1 MNAYQSL
8 IDAIYSNDIN
18 QLNSAINQAKKEK
31 LRISQSEG
39 EGKLFSAII
48 RLINSNWIEG
58 WKVIYRNIKPI
69 LLSGE
74 EGEFPVLWSIAIMDG
89 NIEVLKDLEELGYIK
104 KYRDNNR
111 RNTIHILFNTLGM
124 HKIRTP
130 SNEKIKEMIDFFSKD
145 INLYESYP
153 GYFKEGDTF
162 KNGNAFWS
170 YAIKQDNWDL
180 AQYTLPEKWDDIIKT
195 PRWKE
200 SFIYLQKT
208 VQKERSD
215 NMENLWKHILS
226 LFLNIEQFRSLLE
239 FKSIED
245 ISYLFSASSS
255 ENREFL
261 WEFINKQDSNQRT
274 FWHQLA
280 GQPKHPLFKK
290 MIEYAIA
297 DKINIQPYITQQDIW
312 NERPID
318 SYFAFWEITEE
329 SKDEQDINNFVFLKE
344 NLTKDDLH
352 FTSDLMS
359 VPIIDKIL

>member
-18 QLNSAINQAKKEK
+18 QLNSAINQAKKENLK
-31 LRISQSEG
+31 ISQSEG

-48 RLINSNWIEG
+48 RLINSNWVEG
-58 WKVIYRNIKPI
+58 WKVIYKNIKPI
-69 LLSGE
+69 LLSRE

-89 NIEVLKDLEELGYIK
+89 NLEVLKDLEELGYIK

-111 RNTIHILFNTLGM
+111 RTTIHILFNTLGM
-124 HKIRTP
+124 HKIRNP
-130 SNEKIKEMIDFFSKD
+130 SNEKIKDMIDFCSKD

-153 GYFKEGDTF
+153 GYFTEGDTF

-180 AQYTLPEKWDDIIKT
+180 ARYTLPEKWDDVIKT
-195 PRWKE
+195 TRWKE

-208 VQKERSD
+208 VQKERSE
-215 NMENLWKHILS
+215 NIENLWKHILS
-226 LFLNIEQFRSLLE
+226 LFLHIDQFRSLLE

-245 ISYLFSASSS
+245 ISYLFTASTR
-255 ENREFL
+255 ENRKFL
-261 WEFINKQDSNQRT
+261 WEFINKKDSNQRT
-274 FWHQLA
+274 FWHQLS
-280 GQPKHPLFKK
+280 GQPKNPLFKK
-290 MIEYAIA
+290 MLQYAME

-312 NERPID
+312 HERPID

-329 SKDEQDINNFVFLKE
+329 SKNKDDIRDFLFLKGSLSE
-344 NLTKDDLH
+344 DDLR
-352 FTSDLMS
+352 FTSDLIS
-359 VPIIDKIL
+359 LPLIDKIM